1 MKILSF
7 IIALSFL
14 MIASVQ
20 KDFIADKL
28 SGLNEIE
35 KEVLN
40 IARETNIPALQL
52 VIQTSSDS
60 LHLNYHHPDLEAQAV
75 YGIGSSTKLLVSVL
89 VHYLAEQRKIN
100 LDETVSKYLDTET
113 AGDFESFGNLT
124 VRSLLNHTSG
134 LADYTRNP
142 GWITSVINN
151 SSPLSFNDKMALVDS
166 SLSNRGTFTYSNTNY
181 LLIEQIVENI
191 SGKTYTDILNQF
203 YDDMSL
209 GNIEMQHEYQTFPAY
224 FATDEKASSDVSMWK
239 ENYGYDGG
247 IFSTAVELNNFLQKL
262 FIDKEILS
270 ESSLSHMQNWI
281 PMAPM
286 EIPIG
291 EGKIFKYGYGLM
303 KLEYG
308 EKIFLG
314 HSGGTLKYQSFLFY
328 DQESGTTITILTNS
342 SGRYYNNVFF
352 QELIPA
358 ILDKI

>member
-1 MKILSF
+1 MKLF
-7 IIALSFL
+7 FFVLALSL
-14 MIASVQ
+14 LYSAVQ
-20 KDFIADKL
+20 QDFIV
-28 SGLNEIE
+28 NEQHGVDDIE
-35 KEVLN
+35 KKVLK
-40 IARETNIPALQL
+40 IAKERNIPSLSL
-52 VIQTSSDS
+52 IIQTSSDS

-89 VHYLAEQRKIN
+89 VHYLAEQGKID
-100 LDETVSKYLDTET
+100 LDETVSRYIDAET
-113 AGDFESFGNLT
+113 AGVFESFGNLT
-124 VRSLLNHTSG
+124 IRSLLNHSSG

-142 GWITSVINN
+142 GWITSVIND
-151 SSPLSFNDKMALVDS
+151 SSPLSFKDKMALVDT
-166 SLSNRGTFTYSNTNY
+166 SLSNRGTFAYSNTNY

-191 SGKTYTDILNQF
+191 TGKTYTNILNQF
-203 YDDMSL
+203 YDDMGL
-209 GNIEMQHEYQTFPAY
+209 GNIEIQHEHQTFPAY
-224 FATDEKASSDVSMWK
+224 FATDEKASSDVSLWK

-291 EGKIFKYGYGLM
+291 EGKIFKYGHGLM
-303 KLEYG
+303 KLKYG
-308 EKIFLG
+308 EKVFVG

-328 DQESGTTITILTNS
+328 DQESGTTIVLLTNS